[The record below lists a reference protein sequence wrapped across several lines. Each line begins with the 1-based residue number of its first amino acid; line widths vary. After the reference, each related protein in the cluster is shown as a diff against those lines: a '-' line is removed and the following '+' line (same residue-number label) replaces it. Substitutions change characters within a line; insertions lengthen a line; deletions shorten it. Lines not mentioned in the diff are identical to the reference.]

1 MASGTFASQCKRA
14 NIIPVHKKNDKQIV
28 SNYRAVSLLP
38 ICSKVF
44 ERRIFNELFKF
55 FEDKNLLF
63 KHQSCFHLGGVIHVF
78 TTYLQSLMTH
88 SLMTVSTA
96 IQL

>member
-14 NIIPVHKKNDKQIV
+14 NIIPIHKKNDKQIV

-55 FEDKNLLF
+55 FEDKNLL
-63 KHQSCFHLGGVIHVF
+63 
-78 TTYLQSLMTH
+78 
-88 SLMTVSTA
+88 
-96 IQL
+96 